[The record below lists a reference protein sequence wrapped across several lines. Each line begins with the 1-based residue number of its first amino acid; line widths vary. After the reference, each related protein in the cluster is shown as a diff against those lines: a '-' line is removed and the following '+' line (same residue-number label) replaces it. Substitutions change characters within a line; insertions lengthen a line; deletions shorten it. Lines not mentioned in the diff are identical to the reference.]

1 LSLFKFVALGFA
13 SLVALS
19 PVTAFALEDGWYHA
33 VDVKGSCPEGQSAVM
48 YLESD
53 IPLSVSVTGGS
64 AQAEERKKLTPSK
77 VNFTFNAGAQ
87 RATLQIWKGKNNQ
100 ILSKVT
106 QSNLCMGAE
115 ITFAK

>member
-1 LSLFKFVALGFA
+1 MPRGSISSDVSGIGYSFIGIG
-13 SLVALS
+13 
-19 PVTAFALEDGWYHA
+19 DG
-33 VDVKGSCPEGQSAVM
+33 
-48 YLESD
+48 
-53 IPLSVSVTGGS
+53 GGS